1 MDVNKH
7 MTKKMYTNKP
17 LLETEVAEFDK
28 TTTNY
33 DKRIEK
39 LEDTVRHL
47 SEQIH
52 KMASALDLNS
62 RQIRRQ
68 NTDIHNV
75 STVLRNR

>member
-1 MDVNKH
+1 
-7 MTKKMYTNKP
+7 MTKKAMYSNKP
-17 LLETEVAEFDK
+17 IVETQIVDFDK
-28 TTTNY
+28 TATNQ

-47 SEQIH
+47 SEQLH
-52 KMASALDLNS
+52 RMASALELNS

-75 STVLRNR
+75 NTVLRNR

>member
-1 MDVNKH
+1 
-7 MTKKMYTNKP
+7 MYSNKP
-17 LLETEVAEFDK
+17 IVETQIVDFDK
-28 TTTNY
+28 TATNQ

-47 SEQIH
+47 SEQLH
-52 KMASALDLNS
+52 RMASALELNS

-75 STVLRNR
+75 NTVLRNR